1 MTFGLIASKN
11 FGQS

>member
-1 MTFGLIASKN
+1 MTFGLIASKY